1 MRGEASVGENL
12 ALYMVE
18 SEQRPAEFLT
28 SVVVQGG
35 VCVRA
40 MGLMV
45 ESLPGSREE
54 NVDNVIRN
62 LASINK
68 KGFEWYVKK
77 HADVLSAV
85 AAAQTEEP
93 ADVSS
98 AQLTSFTGDALSEAQ
113 ILRGQELLEDLSQD
127 SVLDMLLDD
136 CLAVRQGATVGEVVG
151 KGGSDSDV
159 DGNLGN
165 SEVIGTTI
173 GSDISGPGLIT
184 GAETTSSAVDTQSI
198 RWSKKPR
205 FRCTCSEARV
215 WRALRLLDKSEIS
228 DMVATGEGAKVRIKN
243 MSRVFAKKSLLMMYT
258 FPTGSILLFI
268 DARTYVSIVV
278 WSC

>member
-1 MRGEASVGENL
+1 
-12 ALYMVE
+12 
-18 SEQRPAEFLT
+18 
-28 SVVVQGG
+28 
-35 VCVRA
+35 
-40 MGLMV
+40 
-45 ESLPGSREE
+45 
-54 NVDNVIRN
+54 
-62 LASINK
+62 
-68 KGFEWYVKK
+68 
-77 HADVLSAV
+77 
-85 AAAQTEEP
+85 
-93 ADVSS
+93 
-98 AQLTSFTGDALSEAQ
+98 LTSFTGDALSEAQ

-136 CLAVRQGATVGEVVG
+136 CLAVRTGPAVGEVVG
-151 KGGSDSDV
+151 KGGSDSDSDV

-165 SEVIGTTI
+165 GDFIGTTI
-173 GSDISGPGLIT
+173 GSDTSGAGIIT
-184 GAETTSSAVDTQSI
+184 GAGTTSSAVDTQSI